1 MFTRSLLL
9 GSTALVFTAT
19 SALADLKAQDVWMD
33 WKDYIQGFG
42 YTVQGSEATSGD
54 TLTISGLK
62 LSVPIPEQ
70 SSSVDLGMGE
80 MSFSN
85 LSDGTVEISLPNTFP
100 ITFDVV
106 SGGETEVAGTLN
118 YDTTDLSIIVSG
130 SPDDMNYITT
140 ASTLD
145 MSLADL
151 MVEGKPLDIGTVAF
165 NMTVLAGASNMK
177 LGNIRNIMQSFS
189 VDKLSYTLDIN
200 SPEEADGL
208 EAFKMI
214 GALNALSFNGTG
226 AYPNAGGFDAQD
238 VSAMLKAGFAF
249 DGGFAYTDGSTTFEI
264 TESGGQTVGVS
275 SSETGLL
282 KVAMS
287 EAGLHYGAEATGLKS
302 NMTGTQVPFPIELT
316 AEKSALSLTMPISAS
331 ENAQDFG
338 LTVQLANFTT
348 SEMLWALFDP
358 TGQLPRDPA
367 TLHLELSGK
376 ATLLFDMMDPESI
389 TGVET
394 GAQNPGE
401 VNSID
406 INALELTAAGAS
418 LTGTGA
424 FEIDNSDTQ
433 TFSGMPKPVGAVD
446 LKLVGGNGLIDKL
459 VAMGLLPEDQAMG
472 ARMMMGLFTIP
483 SGTPD
488 TLTSKIEVNDQGH
501 VLANGQRLR

>member
-1 MFTRSLLL
+1 
-9 GSTALVFTAT
+9 
-19 SALADLKAQDVWMD
+19 
-33 WKDYIQGFG
+33 
-42 YTVQGSEATSGD
+42 
-54 TLTISGLK
+54 
-62 LSVPIPEQ
+62 
-70 SSSVDLGMGE
+70 
-80 MSFSN
+80 
-85 LSDGTVEISLPNTFP
+85 
-100 ITFDVV
+100 
-106 SGGETEVAGTLN
+106 
-118 YDTTDLSIIVSG
+118 
-130 SPDDMNYITT
+130 
-140 ASTLD
+140 
-145 MSLADL
+145 

-165 NMTVLAGASNMK
+165 NMTGLAGASNMK

-189 VDKLSYTLDIN
+189 VDKLSYTLNIN

-214 GALNALSFNGTG
+214 GAL
-226 AYPNAGGFDAQD
+226 
-238 VSAMLKAGFAF
+238 KAGFAF
-249 DGGFAYTDGSTTFEI
+249 DGGFAYTDGSTSFEI
-264 TESGGQTVGVS
+264 TENGGQTAGVS

-302 NMTGTQVPFPIELT
+302 NMTSSQFPFTIELT

-331 ENAQDFG
+331 EDAQDFG

-348 SEMLWALFDP
+348 SEMLWAMVDP

-367 TLHLELSGK
+367 TLHLDVSGK
-376 ATLLFDMMDPESI
+376 ATLSFDMMDPESI
-389 TGVET
+389 TGVGT

-401 VNSID
+401 VNSVN
-406 INALELTAAGAS
+406 INALELTATGAS

-424 FEIDNSDTQ
+424 FQIDNSDTQ